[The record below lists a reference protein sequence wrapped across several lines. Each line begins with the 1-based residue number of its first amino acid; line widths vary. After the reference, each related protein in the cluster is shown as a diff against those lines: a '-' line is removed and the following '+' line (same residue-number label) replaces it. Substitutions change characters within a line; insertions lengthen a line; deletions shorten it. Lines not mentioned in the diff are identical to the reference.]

1 MLEMVMPEENTNP
14 PSQNNSVLNIFAN
27 TKDGAYAVDENLNI
41 VFWNQSAE
49 EMFGYTKEEALGKKC
64 WELLDG
70 HTTDGNL
77 CKNNCLSL
85 KHLAD
90 GGAGEYYDLLVK
102 HQAGH
107 RVLVSIS
114 TLPLPQKP
122 QQERPDLM
130 HLARFLANQP
140 LMPDQLRIH
149 LLGPTMVWRPDG
161 TLVEGPLWRRIK
173 VRALLAYLVLK
184 QGPVPREMVIE
195 ALWPDLE
202 YEAGLRNLNTTVYNL
217 RRSLEPDLKRG
228 SDSQFIIYEGGSYR
242 LDSSQSHWL
251 DVQAFENGIRRARV
265 ERDRHKAIGLYKEAL
280 SLYRGEYL
288 TDLGNTEIC
297 SSGEQHRLYERY
309 LAAMEEIGMLY
320 ELNDE
325 EEKAKET
332 YQKIMAIDHCRETA
346 CQRLMRLLIRQGDS
360 ASAANYCRRLN
371 DALRLELNAV
381 PTKETRRLC
390 SLAQCET

>member
-1 MLEMVMPEENTNP
+1 MSEQQTNQT
-14 PSQNNSVLNIFAN
+14 SQNKLVLNVFAN
-27 TKDGAYAVDENLNI
+27 TKDGAYAVDENQNI

-49 EMFGYTKEEALGKKC
+49 EMFGYSEKEAVGQKC
-64 WELLDG
+64 WQLLDG
-70 HTTDGNL
+70 QTTDGDF
-77 CKNNCLSL
+77 CKHNCLSR

-107 RVLVSIS
+107 RVLVSVS
-114 TLPLPQKP
+114 TLPLPQMP
-122 QQERPDLM
+122 EQTQPDLM
-130 HLARFLANQP
+130 HLARFLAGQP
-140 LMPDQLRIH
+140 LQPDQLRIH
-149 LLGPTMVWRPDG
+149 LLGPTMVWQADG
-161 TLVEGPLWRRIK
+161 TPVEGPLWRRIK

-195 ALWPDLE
+195 ALWPNLE

-228 SDSQFIIYEGGSYR
+228 SNSKFIIYEGGNYR
-242 LDSSQSHWL
+242 LGGSQSHWL
-251 DVQAFENGIRRARV
+251 DVHAFENGIRRARV
-265 ERDRHKAIGLYKEAL
+265 ERDNHKAITLYKEVL

-297 SSGEQHRLYERY
+297 STGEQHRLHERY
-309 LAAMEEIGMLY
+309 LAAMEEMGMLY

-325 EEKAKET
+325 DEKAKET
-332 YQKIMAIDHCRETA
+332 YQKIMALDHCRETA
-346 CQRLMRLLIRQGDS
+346 CQRLMRLLIRQGDT